1 MRIMCITLIWQQ
13 LIHFAMPSKKYLS
26 FPITT
31 VEGGKLTLFYREKP
45 NFNFIFWE
53 KHLFPWEGIINLKN
67 TSTILDNGI
76 KFGVVYPF
84 YLEDSLNVFSFFLNS
99 IIPIDILKVN
109 K

>member
-1 MRIMCITLIWQQ
+1 
-13 LIHFAMPSKKYLS
+13 MPSKKYLS

-53 KHLFPWEGIINLKN
+53 KHLFPWKGIINLKN
-67 TSTILDNGI
+67 TSTILDN
-76 KFGVVYPF
+76 PF
-84 YLEDSLNVFSFFLNS
+84 YLEDSLNVFSFSLNS